1 MVRGQV
7 LKSREPQRSNL
18 LSNVSFRNMK
28 IPLIIS
34 GSGSVELSKAVAEK
48 LGTTL
53 HRGEMQYFANGEIR
67 PILHDSVRHKDVYVI
82 QSGNDGDSAG
92 RTAND
97 LVMETLLLIKTLRRS
112 DAGRINLVL
121 PFFPYSRQDKKD
133 NSRGAISARDI
144 ADLYEQAGAHRVITF
159 DLHAAQIQGFF
170 NIPCDNLYTAH
181 LIKEYFD
188 VNHFKE
194 GYEDKYALVAPD
206 EGALKRMREYAG
218 MFGLPLFVLSKERDY
233 RKKNEVEK
241 TALIGDSIGLNGRIA
256 IVIDDMIDTF
266 GTINSAAALLEQ
278 HGATG
283 IIVAATHGVL
293 SHPAL
298 ERINSNPLILEVIV
312 SDSVPQTLH
321 TAACP
326 KLRVFSIVD
335 MVSRAILHLED
346 GKSLSSLFVH

>member
-1 MVRGQV
+1 
-7 LKSREPQRSNL
+7 
-18 LSNVSFRNMK
+18 MK
-28 IPLIIS
+28 VPLIIA
-34 GSGSVELSKAVAEK
+34 GSSATTLAQSVAEK

-67 PILHDSVRHKDVYVI
+67 PILHESVRHKDVYVI
-82 QSGNDGDSAG
+82 QSGNDGDTAG

-133 NSRGAISARDI
+133 NSRGAISARDV
-144 ADLYEQAGAHRVITF
+144 ADLYEHAGAHRVITF

-188 VNHFKE
+188 KHHFTP
-194 GYEDKYALVAPD
+194 GYEDRYALVAPD

-233 RKKNEVEK
+233 RKKNEVERV
-241 TALIGDSIGLNGRIA
+241 ALIGDSGGLQGRIA

-266 GTINSAAALLEQ
+266 GTINSAVKILEEN
-278 HGATG
+278 GAQG
-283 IIVAATHGVL
+283 VIVAATHGIL
-293 SHPAL
+293 STPAI
-298 ERINSNPLILEVIV
+298 ERINANPLIHEVIV
-312 SDSVPQTLH
+312 SDSIPQEVH
-321 TAACP
+321 SAGSK
-326 KLRVFSIVD
+326 KLRVFSLVD
-335 MVSRAILHLED
+335 MVAKAITHLEE
-346 GKSLSSLFVH
+346 GRSLSTLFVH